1 MNLFTPAETT
11 ANYAL
16 AGAGKTRMPAGKLLV
31 LGILAGFLIAMGAV
45 AANTA
50 AHGLK
55 DAGLTKLVSG
65 LLFPFGLVMVILSGA
80 ELFTGNTLISISVLA
95 RQATLKGMLRNW
107 FYVYLGNGLGA
118 FLAAAGCVFLGQL
131 NCGDGALAAY
141 TIKVAAA
148 KCTLGWVNAV
158 GLGFFCNVLVTLG
171 VLLSLGAR
179 ETAGRFLG
187 AYLPVAFFVIAGFEH
202 SIVNLFYVPA
212 GILAAGRPDYAALAL
227 SKGVNLP
234 GLTWSSFLFNNL
246 LPVTLGNLLGGLAV
260 GALYWYCYGQRALHR
275 RQD

>member
-11 ANYAL
+11 ANYAV
-16 AGAGKTRMPAGKLLV
+16 AGAGKTRLPVGKMLV
-31 LGILAGFLIAMGAV
+31 LGTLAGFLIAMGAV

-50 AHGLK
+50 AHGLQ

-118 FLAAAGCVFLGQL
+118 FLAAAGCAFLGQL
-131 NCGDGALAAY
+131 NCGDGALAVY

-148 KCTLGWVNAV
+148 KCSLSWFNAV

-171 VLLSLGAR
+171 VLLSLGAKD
-179 ETAGRFLG
+179 TVGRFLG

-202 SIVNLFYVPA
+202 SIANLFYVPA
-212 GILAAGRPDYAALAL
+212 GLLAAERPVYAALAL
-227 SKGVNLP
+227 TRGLNLS
-234 GLTWSSFLFNNL
+234 GLTWSNFWLHNL
-246 LPVTLGNLLGGLAV
+246 LPVTLGNILGGLAV
-260 GALYWYCYGQRALHR
+260 GSLYWYCYGR
-275 RQD
+275 REQQL